1 MGVQAHSSAARGVEV
16 FRHESN
22 HPPASTLK
30 EGSWGTEFC
39 GQVATGEALPVVM
52 MRIPKTRAAGPRQE

>member
-1 MGVQAHSSAARGVEV
+1 MGAQAHSSAARGVEA
-16 FRHESN
+16 FQHESD

-30 EGSWGTEFC
+30 EAEFC

-52 MRIPKTRAAGPRQE
+52 MGTPKTRASGPRQE